1 MRTYPIDHNWEQI
14 VRNHLDTMDT
24 QRRAAHKHFPGTP
37 KFRESWDAYAGV
49 CERFLDYIDTHFQ
62 SQAGFTDFLKEE
74 ARSMFPQGADGT
86 DFLNQF
92 NWRATQISPVTDAE
106 NLSSVYRSTYS
117 EAIYMIAFEMHKDKA
132 VLSMGNNRYAL

>member
-92 NWRATQISPVTDAE
+92 NWRATQISPAE
-106 NLSSVYRSTYS
+106 VSPFQLGIGKLGSN
-117 EAIYMIAFEMHKDKA
+117 
-132 VLSMGNNRYAL
+132 